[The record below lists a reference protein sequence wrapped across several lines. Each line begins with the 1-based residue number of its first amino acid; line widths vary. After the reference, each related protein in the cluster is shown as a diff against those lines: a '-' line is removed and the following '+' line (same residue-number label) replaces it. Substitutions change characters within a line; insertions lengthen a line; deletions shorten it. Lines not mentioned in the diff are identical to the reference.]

1 MLNLFA
7 LFYLQK
13 RSLIFNR
20 DGFWISF
27 VHMTLPLFFSISVAY
42 ILVQAKLESYFCFLR
57 GLLNL
62 TDRNRAWDNIPK
74 NEREK
79 GILPVIVSQ
88 NKTLSLER
96 SDSWNTRNKPS
107 WRTVV
112 GGPAWQRTGY
122 VCWKAIC
129 GPFFLM
135 VYRFKF
141 CTLHFKCWGL
151 FVLTF
156 DHNRYKF

>member
-20 DGFWISF
+20 EGFWISF

-88 NKTLSLER
+88 NKTLSLEKGVTLETLETSPPDALWLAAQPDR
-96 SDSWNTRNKPS
+96 
-107 WRTVV
+107 
-112 GGPAWQRTGY
+112 GPAMFAER
-122 VCWKAIC
+122 
-129 GPFFLM
+129 PF
-135 VYRFKF
+135 V
-141 CTLHFKCWGL
+141 
-151 FVLTF
+151 VLSS
-156 DHNRYKF
+156 